1 MRLIVVG
8 ALALVSFLLVEACK
22 PRQTTTASSPKAQ
35 VVQVPEGSGNGLNI
49 TGTGFVWEKAEL
61 PLCYS
66 ARNGVK
72 FFVWKEQST
81 FACNKGQ
88 KDWQLFSKQQQTS
101 KKKG

>member
-8 ALALVSFLLVEACK
+8 ALALASFLGIEACQ
-22 PRQTTTASSPKAQ
+22 PRQTTKASHAKAQ
-35 VVQVPEGSGNGLNI
+35 VVQVPEGSGNGLNMP
-49 TGTGFVWEKAEL
+49 GTGFVWEKTEL

-72 FFVWKEQST
+72 IFVWKEQST

-88 KDWQLFSKQQQTS
+88 KDWQLVSKKQQTS
-101 KKKG
+101 K

>member
-8 ALALVSFLLVEACK
+8 ALALVSFSLMQACK
-22 PRQTTTASSPKAQ
+22 TRQTTKASKSKAQ
-35 VVQVPEGSGNGLNI
+35 AVQVPEGSGNGLNI

-88 KDWQLFSKQQQTS
+88 KEWQLFSKQQQTS
-101 KKKG
+101 KTKG

>member
-1 MRLIVVG
+1 MRFLVVG
-8 ALALVSFLLVEACK
+8 ALALVSFLLTQGCK
-22 PRQTTTASSPKAQ
+22 PRQTTNASHAKAQ

-49 TGTGFVWEKAEL
+49 TGTGFVWEKTEL

-88 KDWQLFSKQQQTS
+88 KEWQLFSKQQQTS